1 MTDPAAWSAGS
12 GPSPSLAEVLAA
24 IEHPAARRRFRA
36 APDASV
42 GPGWTV
48 LGDELAPERIA
59 ARAAADPVAS
69 LGIGELTASM
79 AFHALAVA
87 PVDLLVAALVVA
99 DVVLTVDPGAVLL
112 RHEGTGVAE
121 AAIEAAVATPSGDD
135 GTDRVAAALVDLLD
149 PLAVGVVPL
158 DVPARWGAVADLVA
172 VLGSVRRRDHRLDVD
187 RTWQAIDGVVDGLRA
202 RRPHPDER
210 PVRLDGPAGP
220 DGGQR
225 LGLARRSTCCQW
237 YRAARHLGEPSVADA
252 RCADCPSLDVAT
264 NLARLD
270 ALAAADGLARP

>member
-1 MTDPAAWSAGS
+1 MTAAAARSAGS
-12 GPSPSLAEVLAA
+12 GPPPSLAEVLAA
-24 IEHPAARRRFRA
+24 IDHPAARRRFRA
-36 APDASV
+36 APV

-59 ARAAADPVAS
+59 ARTAADPVAQ

-99 DVVLTVDPGAVLL
+99 DVVLAVDPGAVLL

-121 AAIEAAVATPSGDD
+121 VGIGSAVPSPSGDD
-135 GTDRVAAALVDLLD
+135 GPDRVAAALVDLLD
-149 PLAVGVVPL
+149 PLAVGVLPL
-158 DVPARWGAVADLVA
+158 EVPARWGAVADLVA

-187 RTWQAIDGVVDGLRA
+187 RTWEAIDGVVDGLRA

-220 DGGQR
+220 GGDR
-225 LGLARRSTCCQW
+225 WLGLARRSTCCQW
-237 YRAARHLGEPSVADA
+237 YRAARHLGEASVAEA
-252 RCADCPSLDVAT
+252 RCADCPSLDRTV
-264 NLARLD
+264 NIARLG
-270 ALAAADGLARP
+270 ALAATDDLARP